1 MCLISLKT
9 IKWKGWQLLHYFV
22 VVNVYV
28 FFIRNRSSPKFYLFC
43 SLIQNIR
50 YYHVWNKLFVD
61 CDPHSSLN
69 LKCEM
74 NGLLTG
80 PLFQSESKIWNEY
93 ICWQGPPFLSVYE
106 SWQGVHLNFEINYL
120 PFALCAHYPLL
131 SVFELLLFV
140 DRNPCFLLIRSA
152 VWNSYLI
159 RIEIRISYPLFWIS

>member
-1 MCLISLKT
+1 MKKLSQRKYIKIFNIYWDFEVYIRRFLWSSWEAMTSYPPRSKKPPKLK
-9 IKWKGWQLLHYFV
+9 
-22 VVNVYV
+22 
-28 FFIRNRSSPKFYLFC
+28 
-43 SLIQNIR
+43 
-50 YYHVWNKLFVD
+50 
-61 CDPHSSLN
+61 LN
-69 LKCEM
+69 
-74 NGLLTG
+74 LLTG
-80 PLFQSESKIWNEY
+80 PLFQSESEIWNEF